1 MTNDPGSLQGLD
13 GLAQHPLARRG
24 LVTTALITGFTLA
37 TTRVEAQAIHTDMA
51 GIEAGEVKIPS
62 GGFQVPSYFARP
74 QGNGPFPIVVVN
86 EEIFGIHEYIKDVCR
101 RLAKDGYLAVAPEIY
116 ARAGDIAQVSDIQ
129 VILRDFVS
137 KTPDTQIMADLD
149 AAVAWAAANKGNAA
163 RLATTGFCRGGRTV
177 WMYDAHNPS
186 LKAAVA
192 WYGPVGGNK
201 TEISP
206 NTPLDIAADLK
217 APLLGL
223 YGGRDTGIP
232 VETVLAAAA
241 KARAA
246 GKKVEI
252 QIFPEATHG
261 FHADYRPSY
270 RADAALAG
278 WARMLAFFKENGV

>member
-1 MTNDPGSLQGLD
+1 MTNDLGALQGLD
-13 GLAQHPLARRG
+13 GLAQQPMARRG
-24 LVTTALITGFTLA
+24 LVTTALIAGFTLA
-37 TTRVEAQAIHTDMA
+37 TTRVDAQAIHTDAA
-51 GIEAGEVKIPS
+51 GMEAGEVKIPS
-62 GGFQVPSYFARP
+62 GGFQVPAYFARP
-74 QGNGPFPIVVVN
+74 QGNGPFPVVLVN

-101 RLAKDGYLAVAPEIY
+101 RLAKAGYLAVAPEIY

-129 VILRDFVS
+129 AILRDFVF

-149 AAVAWAAANKGNAA
+149 ASVAWAGANKGDIA

-177 WMYDAHNPS
+177 WLYAAHSPRV
-186 LKAAVA
+186 KAAVA

-201 TEISP
+201 TEMSP
-206 NTPLDIAADLK
+206 TTPMDVATDLK

-223 YGGRDTGIP
+223 YGGKDTGIP
-232 VETVLAAAA
+232 VETVLAAAE

-252 QIFPEATHG
+252 QVFAEAGHG

-270 RADAALAG
+270 RADAAQAG
-278 WARMLAFFKENGV
+278 WSRMLAFFKEHGV